1 MTMALTPQ
9 EIEQKANL
17 RPTLLIGIG
26 GTGQKVLVQLKAR
39 FIKNYG
45 EKPPAVEFLCF
56 DTDQAIEQVSLDGQP
71 VSLTQATELINIG
84 GIQTANILRHL
95 DINPAIAAWITEDK
109 ERIPVQAI
117 TMGAKQVRPLGRLS
131 LFWHVGAIVSKLKA
145 AVARLTDLRLRSH
158 QFGINVFIV
167 SSVCGGTGSGGFLDM
182 AYLARKEI
190 ENANL
195 PSSFCN
201 INAILALPSVFPS
214 VDPIGIQS
222 NAYAA
227 LRELDYFMETG
238 EWKVDYGNATVGTV
252 DFTGQRPFNIC
263 YLVDARNERGG
274 GLVGLDDIA
283 PMIAEA
289 VYLQISSQIGA
300 ATNSVFDNVRV
311 LSLRVFHKDENA
323 YKSTAYSSLGT
334 ASLVFPVGR
343 IVDLCAQRLGRELID
358 QHLLRPALPAEKV
371 TAAVQAFA
379 QASQLEPDP
388 LLQQIARDAKGNVM
402 RITLNPNVLNGY
414 KEGEMFGAT
423 MSYVNKAEA
432 ALDNDYAQTVDKNRK
447 ALAERLTAAL
457 EAEVNRLVDDPA
469 FGLNTAIA
477 FLDRLDDL
485 LGAARRDY
493 DKTRA
498 DMDQR
503 RDRIQNQL
511 KQTQDSFVS
520 SFRSFPVGRA
530 NRMRETRDRHV
541 EMFQNYITARSE
553 SRKRE
558 AALALLANLSVTVQS
573 MRAGLQNTVGRLQFI
588 QTQWQAQ
595 VARGRAGKPRTDFVL
610 ADDITTD
617 ADVDRYYQD
626 CVSRLGDSPAA
637 GLLESQGPLHQ
648 WLGWEQE
655 QIAEHI
661 LAYARG
667 AFEEL
672 RKITIEDIILEK
684 RDQVDPR
691 LRLQTLVNRS
701 APFWSY
707 QVEGRMGQ
715 DWQSERIVAVGVAD
729 NETSIYKDAIETSQI
744 LTSTFDPHTITVLQ
758 TKHGVPLFAL
768 TQYPAFKD
776 KHDLVMRTGLK
787 PLYVFPEVR
796 PGGQR
801 AKQVFAL
808 GVAYGFV
815 FKSGVY
821 YYILP
826 RDSSDQPQ
834 QLDRGMGESL
844 HMFRN
849 NDAWVD
855 QVSQQVEE
863 QISLTGVEEASK
875 VLESFVSEPYVM
887 ELRGGAARAY
897 IDRAAMARDAT
908 VGRPG
913 GANYDLAMELRET
926 AKDYIREV
934 LRA

>member
-1 MTMALTPQ
+1 MALTPQ
-9 EIEQKANL
+9 EIQLKANL

-26 GTGQKVLVQLKAR
+26 GTGQKVLVQLKSR
-39 FIKNYG
+39 FIRNYG
-45 EKPPAVEFLCF
+45 EKPAAVEFLCF
-56 DTDQAIEQVSLDGQP
+56 DTDQTVEQVSLDGQA
-71 VSLTQATELINIG
+71 VGLTPGTELINIG

-95 DINPAIAAWITEDK
+95 DINPAIASWITEDK
-109 ERIPVQAI
+109 EKIPVQAI

-131 LFWHVGAIVSKLKA
+131 LFWHVGTVMSKLKA
-145 AVARLTDLRLRSH
+145 AVARLTDMRLHS
-158 QFGINVFIV
+158 QQYGINVFVV

-201 INAILALPSVFPS
+201 INAILALPSVFPN

-238 EWKVDYGNATVGTV
+238 EWRVNYGNAAVGTL

-274 GLVGLDDIA
+274 GLVGLEDVA

-289 VYLQISSQIGA
+289 LYLQISSQVGS

-311 LSLRVFHKDENA
+311 LSLRVYYKDENA

-334 ASLVFPVGR
+334 ASLVFPVQR
-343 IVDLCAQRLGRELID
+343 IVDLCAQRLGMELIQ
-358 QHLLRPALPAEKV
+358 QHLLRPAPPAEKIDAV
-371 TAAVQAFA
+371 VQAFA
-379 QASQLEPDP
+379 QANQLDADA
-388 LLQQIARDAKGNVM
+388 LLQQISRDARGNVM
-402 RITLNPNVLNGY
+402 RITLNPNALNTF

-423 MSYVNKAEA
+423 MNYLNKAEA
-432 ALDNDYAQTVDKNRK
+432 ALDNEFSQTVDKNRK
-447 ALAERLTAAL
+447 TLNDKLTEAI
-457 EAEVNRLVDDPA
+457 EAEVNRLVDDP
-469 FGLNTAIA
+469 GNG
-477 FLDRLDDL
+477 
-485 LGAARRDY
+485 LGAAVAFLEKLDDRLSAVRKDY
-493 DKTRA
+493 DKVRA

-511 KQTQDSFVS
+511 RQTQDAFVS
-520 SFRSFPVGRA
+520 SFRSFPVGRSS
-530 NRMRETRDRHV
+530 RMREARDSHV
-541 EMFQNYITARSE
+541 GMFQNYLTARAE
-553 SRKRE
+553 SKRRE
-558 AALALLANLSVTVQS
+558 VALALLASFSVTIQS
-573 MRAGLQNTVGRLQFI
+573 MRNGLQNTAGRLQFI

-595 VARGRAGKPRTDFVL
+595 VARSRGIKSRTDFVL
-610 ADDITTD
+610 ADDITSDTD
-617 ADVDRYYQD
+617 IDRYY
-626 CVSRLGDSPAA
+626 SGGIERLGSTPVA
-637 GLLESQGPLHQ
+637 GLLESQGPLHD
-648 WLGWEQE
+648 WLNWEQE
-655 QIAEHI
+655 EIAERI
-661 LAYARG
+661 LRYARS
-667 AFEEL
+667 AFEDL
-672 RKITIEDIILEK
+672 KKIGIEDIVLEK
-684 RDQVDPR
+684 RDEIDPR
-691 LRLQTLVNRS
+691 ARLQALVNRS

-715 DWQSERIVAVGVAD
+715 DWQSEKIVAVGVSD
-729 NETSIYKDAIETSQI
+729 KENSIYKDAIETSQI
-744 LTSTFDPHTITVLQ
+744 LTSTFDPYTITVLQ

-808 GVAYGFV
+808 GIAYGFV
-815 FKSGVY
+815 FKSGVFY
-821 YYILP
+821 YLLP
-826 RDSSDQPQ
+826 REYGDQPR

-849 NDAWVD
+849 DESLVD
-855 QVSQQVEE
+855 QVSAQVEHE
-863 QISLTGVEEASK
+863 ISLTGIEQASG
-875 VLESFVSEPYVM
+875 VLESFVAEPYVM
-887 ELRGGAARAY
+887 ELRGGAARAN
-897 IDRAAMARDAT
+897 IDRAAMTRDT
-908 VGRPG
+908 SVSNPG
-913 GANYDLAMELRET
+913 SANVDLALELRT
-926 AKDYIREV
+926 TIKDYIKAV